1 MNIFIPKK
9 ENLRFY
15 TKLCRIMG
23 PQCLIEYV
31 TLLHH
36 FFHAL
41 DLSPLS
47 FCAIDGP

>member
-1 MNIFIPKK
+1 
-9 ENLRFY
+9 
-15 TKLCRIMG
+15 MG

-41 DLSPLS
+41 DLSPMS
-47 FCAIDGP
+47 FCGSCVDLYEKRCEHVHAEKRGILL